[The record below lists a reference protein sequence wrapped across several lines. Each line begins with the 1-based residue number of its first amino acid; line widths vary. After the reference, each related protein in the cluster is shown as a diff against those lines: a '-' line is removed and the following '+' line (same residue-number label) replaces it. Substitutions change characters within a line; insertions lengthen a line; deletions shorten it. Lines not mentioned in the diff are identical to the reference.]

1 MNGGQ
6 EMKIIEGLKG
16 IQEFQRKAE
25 DLRKK
30 ISDHSA
36 HLSHENP
43 PYPDQKK
50 QVSEWLQ
57 AHSDVLKHILRLR
70 LAIQRTNLAT
80 EVEIELDGKGVSK
93 SIAEWIHRRRDLAKQ
108 EAAAW
113 SGLTDR
119 QLSGGVLKPSVGEE
133 VVVTVVRCFDPAERD
148 KKRDLYGSEPLAID
162 AKLEVANAVTDLLEI
177 PLYRG

>member
-1 MNGGQ
+1 
-6 EMKIIEGLKG
+6 MKIIEGLKK
-16 IQEFQRKAE
+16 IQDLQRKGE

-30 ISDHSA
+30 IADHSA

-43 PYPDQKK
+43 PYPYQKR

-57 AHSDVLKHILRLR
+57 AHSDVLKHISSLR

-80 EVEIELDGKGVSK
+80 EVEIELNGKGVSK
-93 SIAEWIHRRRDLAKQ
+93 CIAEWIHRRRDLAKL

-119 QLSGGVLKPSVGEE
+119 GLSGGVLKPSVGDE
-133 VVVTVVRCFDPAERD
+133 VVVTIVRCYDAVERD
-148 KKRDLYGSEPLAID
+148 KKRDLYGSEPLMID
-162 AKLEVANAVTDLLEI
+162 AKLEVANAVTTLLE
-177 PLYRG
+177 